1 MSTVNLLPQDY
12 VQERRQRRPN
22 AIAAALFGVVVLAIG
37 CAAVISEQRSK
48 HTRDV
53 CERINAAYA
62 DAAKLID
69 EVHELEAQK
78 RKMLQRARMSADL
91 MERLPRS
98 YVLAMLTNALPE
110 GAALTSVQLDVKAV
124 QPAGRKDSKG
134 PTKHSI
140 VAAGIQMKKKKAPAP
155 QLAVVLTVKGKAAT
169 DVEVARY
176 ITRLAKNSLTELV
189 DLSYSKEA
197 HRRLAKQGEEDDKAV
212 REFVL
217 NLRLKPN
224 ADALDAIKLPPA
236 EPAEETEVAD
246 SRTPGGDA

>member
-22 AIAAALFGVVVLAIG
+22 AITAALFGVVVLAIG
-37 CAAVISEQRSK
+37 FAAVISEQRSRN
-48 HTRDV
+48 TRDV
-53 CERINAAYA
+53 CERINTAYA

-98 YVLAMLTNALPE
+98 YILAVLTNALPE
-110 GAALTSVQLDVKAV
+110 GAGLTSIQLEVKAV
-124 QPAGRKDSKG
+124 QPTDQEAPKG

-140 VAAGIQMKKKKAPAP
+140 VAAGIQMKKKAPAP
-155 QLAVVLTVKGKAAT
+155 RLAALLTVKGRAAT

-176 ITRLAKNSLTELV
+176 IARLAKNPLTELV

-197 HRRLAKQGEEDDKAV
+197 QRHTSRQGEEEEEPV

-224 ADALDAIKLPPA
+224 ADALDAINPQA
-236 EPAEETEVAD
+236 EEPADDTAVAD
-246 SRTPGGDA
+246 GRTPGGDV